1 MLTLYTA
8 TKRGE
13 TVKEI
18 IKPNIK
24 YILFLTICGL
34 VGGYFTALYSIQ
46 NISPDLLAEAISQVG
61 SIEIVIIIS
70 TIQSLGYSLILGII
84 GKILAKKIGLWRKL
98 EFTKKPIIEIL
109 IVTIFGGIAF
119 IMADHLFFN
128 NFSETIKNS
137 YALKPTIE
145 YIIAS
150 ITYGAVV
157 EEVMLRLFLMSL
169 VAIIIKK
176 ISKQDE
182 MNKKIL
188 IIANIVAALIFA
200 AGHLPA
206 TAMTIGLTPMIIMR
220 CFVMNGGFGLMFG
233 RLYRKYG
240 IHCAMLAHGGVHI
253 VSKLIWIL
261 FI

>member
-18 IKPNIK
+18 IKHNIK

-128 NFSETIKNS
+128 NLQITI
-137 YALKPTIE
+137 YF
-145 YIIAS
+145 
-150 ITYGAVV
+150 
-157 EEVMLRLFLMSL
+157 LFYFCRGCNCLYC
-169 VAIIIKK
+169 
-176 ISKQDE
+176 ISK
-182 MNKKIL
+182 
-188 IIANIVAALIFA
+188 IF
-200 AGHLPA
+200 
-206 TAMTIGLTPMIIMR
+206 
-220 CFVMNGGFGLMFG
+220 
-233 RLYRKYG
+233 
-240 IHCAMLAHGGVHI
+240 
-253 VSKLIWIL
+253 
-261 FI
+261 